1 MRVPQ
6 AIPYQGSKRKLA
18 NQIIDFMPNRVER
31 FIEPFAGSAAMSMAI
46 SYNKISEN
54 IWINEINKPLAELL
68 ELIINSPGY
77 VSDVYEK
84 LWNEQL
90 DNPQDYYLKKRKE
103 FNYSQDPIILL
114 YLLVRCVKNAVRYNE
129 KGEFNQSPDKRR
141 LGRNPVRMR
150 KDLFKCSLI
159 LKDKTKVTSESYYDI
174 IQDFT
179 SNDLVYLDPPYMGT
193 VGGSRRYIQVL
204 DLNLFTESLYQL
216 NERKIPFILSFDG
229 MLGDKTYGN
238 DLPVNLNLKK
248 VLIEA
253 GVSTQSTL
261 NGKTNKTIESLYIS
275 KAAEN
280 LLYDS
285 NIKVVNNQFS
295 FIL

>member
-141 LGRNPVRMR
+141 LGW
-150 KDLFKCSLI
+150 I
-159 LKDKTKVTSESYYDI
+159 
-174 IQDFT
+174 
-179 SNDLVYLDPPYMGT
+179 
-193 VGGSRRYIQVL
+193 
-204 DLNLFTESLYQL
+204 
-216 NERKIPFILSFDG
+216 
-229 MLGDKTYGN
+229 
-238 DLPVNLNLKK
+238 
-248 VLIEA
+248 
-253 GVSTQSTL
+253 
-261 NGKTNKTIESLYIS
+261 GKG
-275 KAAEN
+275 
-280 LLYDS
+280 
-285 NIKVVNNQFS
+285 
-295 FIL
+295 